1 MYKVSQIM
9 FLPILFLYFAS
20 LLLLG
25 HIFHMLQPFEFFSWH
40 EISIIRDVAVKM
52 YYEEFPLEA
61 NHSHT
66 S

>member
-1 MYKVSQIM
+1 M

-40 EISIIRDVAVKM
+40 EISIIRNVAVKM